1 MPNTTPI
8 PELIALEIVD
18 RLQNITTD
26 NGFNFDVSEVI
37 RPTRRGEN
45 WTYQHLGIG
54 VVQGESTRVAEL
66 DLPGNPPAIA
76 WQVQF
81 RVQCIVR
88 DDKNE
93 TAAHA
98 TNENEMAA
106 AAVQAIVD
114 DGTTWYRMNDNAID
128 TQFGNVTPFV
138 TDDAE
143 LNGASVPVLVTYR
156 VSETNPFEV
165 R

>member
-18 RLQNITTD
+18 RLSEITVA
-26 NGFNFDVSEVI
+26 NGYNFDASEVV

-45 WTYQHLGIG
+45 WLYKHLGIG
-54 VVQGESTRVAEL
+54 VVQGESTRLQEL

-76 WQVQF
+76 WQIQF

-88 DDKNE
+88 DDKDS
-93 TAAHA
+93 TDAHA

-106 AAVQAIVD
+106 AVVLAITD
-114 DGTTWYRMNDNAID
+114 DGATWYRMNNNAID
-128 TQFGNVTPFV
+128 TQFGSPTPFV
-138 TDDAE
+138 TDDGE
-143 LNGASVPVLVTYR
+143 LNGVSVPVAVAYR
-156 VSETNPFEV
+156 VSETNPFEA